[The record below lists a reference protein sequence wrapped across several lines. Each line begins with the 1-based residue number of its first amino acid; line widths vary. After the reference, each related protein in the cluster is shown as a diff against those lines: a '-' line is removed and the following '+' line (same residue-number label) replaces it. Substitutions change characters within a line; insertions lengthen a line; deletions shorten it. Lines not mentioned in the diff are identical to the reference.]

1 MPIFF
6 ESTADSIPDDPGEIV
21 TNVARLAIDSCDV
34 RAQTLELAHD
44 FLVAAIE
51 VINIL
56 ENGGPPGGE
65 GGHDERRTRAD
76 VGNGD
81 RPAMQHAGAGHDRA
95 AALHNDIRPQL
106 AKFWHVLEAVFE
118 HGLGYMAPALRLRH
132 QADEGRLQVGRKSRM
147 RPGGHVDRLQ
157 VAIALHPQAVRPVL
171 YLDAGRSQL
180 EDHGAK
186 VGGLEVFEYAL
197 PTGRRNSERV
207 GSRLDVVRDHSVRG
221 AAQLGHPLDLQ
232 HIGADP
238 VDPRPHLA
246 EEHRQVDDVRLARRV
261 VDGGDAVGG
270 GGGHHQVLGP
280 GHGRHVEV
288 DGGALQAAGARD
300 VLTTLELH
308 AGAHHAQPDEVLLD
322 AAHADVV
329 PARLCHPGLTAPG
342 QQRTHQKER
351 GAHPA
356 RHRRQHLAAGE
367 PLRVDLDL
375 LWIEPADLDAHA
387 FQQAH
392 HGRDVLDPRYVLEA
406 DLLLCE
412 QACGEDGKD
421 RVLGATDRDPPD
433 QSSSPLDQELGH

>member
-6 ESTADSIPDDPGEIV
+6 ESTADSIPDDPGEVV
-21 TNVARLAIDSCDV
+21 TNVARLAVDSCDV

-51 VINIL
+51 MINIL
-56 ENGGPPGGE
+56 ENRGPPGGE

-171 YLDAGRSQL
+171 YLDTGRSQL

-186 VGGLEVFEYAL
+186 VG
-197 PTGRRNSERV
+197 
-207 GSRLDVVRDHSVRG
+207 
-221 AAQLGHPLDLQ
+221 
-232 HIGADP
+232 
-238 VDPRPHLA
+238 
-246 EEHRQVDDVRLARRV
+246 AR
-261 VDGGDAVGG
+261 
-270 GGGHHQVLGP
+270 H
-280 GHGRHVEV
+280 
-288 DGGALQAAGARD
+288 

-308 AGAHHAQPDEVLLD
+308 AGAHQAQPDEVLLD